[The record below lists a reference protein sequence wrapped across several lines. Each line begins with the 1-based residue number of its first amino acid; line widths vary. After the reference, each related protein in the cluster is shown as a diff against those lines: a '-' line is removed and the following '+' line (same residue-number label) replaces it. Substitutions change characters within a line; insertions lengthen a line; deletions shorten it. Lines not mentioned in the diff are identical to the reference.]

1 MTLEHMLGDLTGVTS
16 VASGFRGGGGE
27 TLPETS
33 KTHREERA
41 WGTGN
46 GPAAGGCRLRG
57 DRYDP
62 CSTGGLIRLE
72 PPGGPSPPGS
82 IFDLPASTGAGAA
95 ERLRRCPT

>member
-16 VASGFRGGGGE
+16 VASGFRGGGGRDAPRNFE
-27 TLPETS
+27 NSP
-33 KTHREERA
+33 RGARV
-41 WGTGN
+41 GTGN